1 MLQTLKAPAGEPVS
15 DKFRLRKF
23 AERLV
28 EIGEA
33 KVHQKPIALADL
45 SAAIAETSKA
55 VLFKDAGPD
64 HLEIIAAA
72 CGSRCRLATALG
84 VDERQAAHEYLR
96 RLNNPQ
102 PVVEIPSDAA
112 PVHQVVMTGDDVD
125 LTRLPFHLQHQYDG
139 GVYISASID
148 YAVDPVTGKRNVGCR
163 RLMLRGRRE
172 LRANLTDASDLKL
185 MYLGC
190 VERGERLPVSYVI
203 GSHPLDYLA
212 ATQKQPVDEFALVG
226 TVRGEPVPMVRGVT
240 NGILVP
246 ADAEA
251 VIEGYYD
258 ELGYREMEGPYGEF
272 YGYYGPMHIDPV
284 FHATAITMRHDAL
297 FQTVLHA
304 GRFVGRMDSAN
315 LASLNAEV
323 NAWRILRAARIE
335 PVAIHFTLASNGRQ
349 HARVSLKR
357 GAAGQAR
364 VAIAALF
371 SLPTVKH
378 AFVIDDDVD
387 VFSDEEV
394 EWAMAT
400 RFRADRDIV
409 IVTDMPGFYA
419 DPLAD
424 RNGLMAKAGFDLT
437 APFDQPDS
445 IEYRRAYAPRGGTP
459 TLRCKSVLQALESNA
474 MHFGELLA
482 AVGSTDGRE
491 IAVELDILR
500 ERGVLTRLP
509 NGEWG
514 LKALVKEEK

>member
-1 MLQTLKAPAGEPVS
+1 
-15 DKFRLRKF
+15 
-23 AERLV
+23 
-28 EIGEA
+28 
-33 KVHQKPIALADL
+33 
-45 SAAIAETSKA
+45 
-55 VLFKDAGPD
+55 
-64 HLEIIAAA
+64 
-72 CGSRCRLATALG
+72 
-84 VDERQAAHEYLR
+84 
-96 RLNNPQ
+96 
-102 PVVEIPSDAA
+102 
-112 PVHQVVMTGDDVD
+112 
-125 LTRLPFHLQHQYDG
+125 
-139 GVYISASID
+139 
-148 YAVDPVTGKRNVGCR
+148 
-163 RLMLRGRRE
+163 
-172 LRANLTDASDLKL
+172 
-185 MYLGC
+185 
-190 VERGERLPVSYVI
+190 VI

-212 ATQKQPVDEFALVG
+212 ATQKQPVDEFALIG

-284 FHATAITMRHDAL
+284 FHATAVTMRRDAL

-304 GRFVGRMDSAN
+304 GRFIGRMDSAN

-335 PVAIHFTLASNGRQ
+335 PIAINFTLASNGRQ

-378 AFVIDDDVD
+378 AFVVDEDVD

-409 IVTDMPGFYA
+409 IGTHMPGFYA

-424 RNGLMAKAGFDLT
+424 SNGLITKAGFDLT

-445 IEYRRAYAPRGGTP
+445 IAYRRAYAPAGGTP
-459 TLRCKSVLQALESNA
+459 MLRFKNVMQALESNA

-482 AVGSTDGRE
+482 AVGSADGRE
-491 IAVELDILR
+491 VAVELDVLR
-500 ERGVLTRLP
+500 ERGVLTRLA
-509 NGEWG
+509 NGEWA
-514 LKALVKEEK
+514 LKDFVKAEK

>member
-33 KVHQKPIALADL
+33 KVHQQPIALADL

-148 YAVDPVTGKRNVGCR
+148 YAADPVTGKRNVGCR

-226 TVRGEPVPMVRGVT
+226 MVRGEPVPMVRGVT

-258 ELGYREMEGPYGEF
+258 ELGYREMEGLTASS
-272 YGYYGPMHIDPV
+272 M
-284 FHATAITMRHDAL
+284 AIT
-297 FQTVLHA
+297 
-304 GRFVGRMDSAN
+304 GRCISTRCFTPPP
-315 LASLNAEV
+315 
-323 NAWRILRAARIE
+323 LRCGTTRYSR
-335 PVAIHFTLASNGRQ
+335 PFCMPG
-349 HARVSLKR
+349 VSL
-357 GAAGQAR
+357 AAWTPPISR
-364 VAIAALF
+364 L
-371 SLPTVKH
+371 S
-378 AFVIDDDVD
+378 
-387 VFSDEEV
+387 
-394 EWAMAT
+394 
-400 RFRADRDIV
+400 
-409 IVTDMPGFYA
+409 MPRSTPGVSC
-419 DPLAD
+419 
-424 RNGLMAKAGFDLT
+424 
-437 APFDQPDS
+437 APP
-445 IEYRRAYAPRGGTP
+445 E
-459 TLRCKSVLQALESNA
+459 
-474 MHFGELLA
+474 
-482 AVGSTDGRE
+482 
-491 IAVELDILR
+491 
-500 ERGVLTRLP
+500 
-509 NGEWG
+509 
-514 LKALVKEEK
+514 